1 MISVMIV
8 DDEKRTREG
17 LIKHFSWE
25 KYDAKVVAQAE
36 DGKAALSFI
45 EKFEPDLILCDVKMP
60 KMDGITFA
68 NCLYERGYK
77 SKIIFISGYDNIS
90 YIRSAFKL
98 NAVDYILKPVNFSD
112 LSDVLERITNQIKM
126 EKCAEEQHEIE
137 QNVTRTLI
145 IKKLLAEAPG
155 AVQNNRKE
163 LHYLK
168 IGGCTKYMLVV
179 LRLKNFF
186 DKYVREDEVKALRF
200 AVQNIMTE
208 LIKREYSGYVINAQ
222 DNDVLIGVL
231 GFKENQELA
240 GEQELR
246 DWAELV
252 ENMLEIDADI
262 NFGEIIDG
270 FSCFREQ
277 YFNLC
282 LKFDNNEM
290 HIVNGIKDYIDIH
303 YSEKLTI
310 NDIAASVFIAPTYA
324 CGLFKKITGITIN
337 GYITDVRMKKAM
349 ELMKSRRLKLYEIS
363 EMVGYSDP
371 NYFNKLIKKYYGKSF
386 KEIDKNFDGGN

>member
-112 LSDVLERITNQIKM
+112 LSDVAERITNQIKT

-270 FSCFREQ
+270 F
-277 YFNLC
+277 
-282 LKFDNNEM
+282 
-290 HIVNGIKDYIDIH
+290 
-303 YSEKLTI
+303 
-310 NDIAASVFIAPTYA
+310 
-324 CGLFKKITGITIN
+324 
-337 GYITDVRMKKAM
+337 
-349 ELMKSRRLKLYEIS
+349 
-363 EMVGYSDP
+363 
-371 NYFNKLIKKYYGKSF
+371 
-386 KEIDKNFDGGN
+386 